1 MKSGNTATSTGM
13 PKGASSVSPATYAIS
28 PASHKIKKTIT
39 AIAAGQC
46 SIKITKQEK
55 LSKSFD
61 IYRIT
66 RYSKKIGVSFQ
77 DFIMIAIQTQITEL
91 DKFHDNF
98 KGD

>member
-46 SIKITKQEK
+46 SDQNHKTRKTIKV
-55 LSKSFD
+55 F
-61 IYRIT
+61 
-66 RYSKKIGVSFQ
+66 
-77 DFIMIAIQTQITEL
+77 
-91 DKFHDNF
+91 
-98 KGD
+98 